1 MDTPA
6 LRQASL
12 KEATRLGYPLNPELP
27 LLDHNLRRRDDADI
41 VARCLVLHV
50 LIAVSYGFSRPA
62 ALAWL
67 DQECLLGSVS
77 VREGAFLSD
86 ASQEGVVYR
95 DHSEAVWAFVWT
107 LGITPHLA
115 FDQSCSDDLV
125 RLLPNLK
132 TGESSSAFRARMRPR
147 RVEEIAA
154 AADLAYCLHWAVTE
168 AALNGAPTPGPLP
181 VWAVAERRRALDWIL
196 SAEDWDDV
204 SLDT

>member
-1 MDTPA
+1 MDAPA

-12 KEATRLGYPLNPELP
+12 KEATRLGYPVNPELP
-27 LLDHNLRRRDDADI
+27 LLDFNLRRRDDADI

-50 LIAVSYGFSRPA
+50 LIAVSYGFPRDA

-67 DQECLLGSVS
+67 EKEGLLGSVS
-77 VREGAFLSD
+77 GREEAFLSD
-86 ASQEGVVYR
+86 VAQQGAAYR
-95 DHSEAVWAFVWT
+95 DQSEAVWAFIWA

-115 FDQSCSDDLV
+115 FDQSCPDDLV

-154 AADLAYCLHWAVTE
+154 AEDLAYCLHWAVTE
-168 AALNGAPTPGPLP
+168 AAVNGARTPGPLP
-181 VWAVAERRRALDWIL
+181 AWAVIERRRALDWSL